1 MGATALTPDEMA
13 DGVDGP
19 ILRQHNFHRRTPL
32 WYYVL
37 KEAVVQG
44 EGERLGEVGSRI
56 VGEVFVG
63 LLQGDTTSFLSI
75 QPDWTPELPAR
86 RTDDFE
92 MADLLRF
99 VGEINPIG

>member
-1 MGATALTPDEMA
+1 MGATALAPDEVA
-13 DGVDGP
+13 DGLDGA
-19 ILRQHNFHRRTPL
+19 ILRQHGFHRRTPL
-32 WYYVL
+32 WYYAL

-44 EGERLGEVGSRI
+44 EGGHLGEVGSRI

-63 LLQGDTTSFLSI
+63 LLEGDPNSFLSR